1 MEFIG
6 FLFEFI
12 LLALGL
18 CGCLLLSGR
27 VTLTGSAAQNL
38 AVFKQNMGSSLK
50 IGTLVLAIFAGI
62 SLVLH
67 LIQFIKK

>member
-12 LLALGL
+12 FLALGL
-18 CGCLLLSGR
+18 YVYLLLSGR
-27 VTLTGSAAQNL
+27 INVSGSAAQNL
-38 AVFKQNMGSSLK
+38 AVFKQNTGRSLK
-50 IGTLVLAIFAGI
+50 ILALVLAIFAGI
-62 SLVLH
+62 SFVLH

>member
-12 LLALGL
+12 FLALGL
-18 CGCLLLSGR
+18 YVYLLLSGR
-27 VTLTGSAAQNL
+27 IHLTGSAAQNL
-38 AVFKQNMGSSLK
+38 AVFKQNTGGSLK
-50 IGTLVLAIFAGI
+50 ILALVLALFAGI

-67 LIQFIKK
+67 LIQYIKK